1 MKISRRGVDTGTD
14 GSAAEVYCIHFSAH
28 VSEAQDVSFDHGSVS
43 VEGLAETHGNGIL
56 QLCTTHFDHIDK
68 KIIGML
74 QENARTPIKEIAK
87 EVYLSSPAVS
97 ARTSRLEKEGILKG
111 FHAEVNYEAFG
122 YGIKAFINLS
132 VEPYQKKEFY
142 PFIQSVPNVIECNC
156 VTGDYSMLIEVAYQS
171 TVELD
176 HFINVL
182 QRFGHTKT
190 LIVFSTSVEHRD
202 IVF

>member
-1 MKISRRGVDTGTD
+1 MEDTLD
-14 GSAAEVYCIHFSAH
+14 
-28 VSEAQDVSFDHGSVS
+28 SV
-43 VEGLAETHGNGIL
+43 
-56 QLCTTHFDHIDK
+56 DK
-68 KIIGML
+68 KIIAML
-74 QENARTPIKEIAK
+74 QKNARIPVKEIAK

-97 ARTSRLEKEGILKG
+97 ARISRLEKEGILKG
-111 FHAEVNYEAFG
+111 FHALVNYEAFG

-142 PFIQSVPNVIECNC
+142 PFIQSIPNVLECNC

-176 HFINVL
+176 HFINEL
-182 QRFGHTKT
+182 QQFGHTKT

-202 IVF
+202 ISFE

>member
-1 MKISRRGVDTGTD
+1 MSLSIM
-14 GSAAEVYCIHFSAH
+14 
-28 VSEAQDVSFDHGSVS
+28 EALS

-97 ARTSRLEKEGILKG
+97 ARISRLEKEGILKG

-176 HFINVL
+176 HFTVQTDKSDRRMKNGVSL
-182 QRFGHTKT
+182 LSLGVSDPGSHFLYSGGWNLFRY
-190 LIVFSTSVEHRD
+190 VCV
-202 IVF
+202 